1 MKDKKHI
8 EREVDKTLNSIEGI
22 NRALPEPYLF
32 TRVKARLEK
41 EEKSFWYTAVT
52 FISRPVVAFTT
63 IIIAVLINALIV
75 FELRSETSQPANEE
89 EQLFANEY
97 NLTNNT
103 IYDSTIEPQ

>member
-1 MKDKKHI
+1 MTKNRL

-22 NRALPEPYLF
+22 KRAVPEPYLF
-32 TRVKARLEK
+32 TRVKASLER
-41 EEKSFWYTAVT
+41 EEKSAWYTAVT
-52 FISRPVVAFTT
+52 FMSRPSVAFTT
-63 IIIAVLINALIV
+63 IVLAVFINALIV
-75 FELRSETSQPANEE
+75 FELRSETSQPSGEE